1 MKIEKL
7 IIQNLNSIEYAEID
21 FANGI
26 LAKEPLFLI
35 CGETGSGKT
44 TILDA
49 ITLALYDKA
58 SRYESVVNDAKMED
72 GKNSTGNTNNILRKG
87 TMEGKAEL
95 YFTVQ
100 NVTYV
105 ATWSVGKTRNGTYKA
120 SKDRRK
126 LEVVD
131 GDKRTVLFT
140 NVGDVNKKIV
150 DFIGLSYDQFIR
162 SVMLAQGEFSTF
174 LKSEKSKQSEI
185 LEMLTGTEVYSRIAE
200 GIKTKKG
207 EAFYKKK
214 EVETLYNN
222 LKDNVLSKDDVVA
235 LDAKKTEIEAQ
246 SIELERCLKQVD
258 AALDWVKKNIDLNN
272 ECDKSKLLCDN
283 VLNQINSAEYKAD
296 KSFVEDYFSTVKV
309 RENLKELK
317 RLDAEMDKIGGQ
329 FEDDAAMLSGVKF
342 SLQNEIEKKK
352 KLESLKVETQKW
364 VDSNKDKEVVYQNV
378 NLIHGLLK
386 EMTQLSSLK
395 INKEQELLQIEVKRS
410 EISDQLK
417 DFAETIENLKKDK
430 SEIDKTLD
438 DLLQNFNSEE
448 QDRLLNEYQGVNK
461 QKQIAIDRIAQLN
474 VVRTVLEQY
483 LKLKQKLENDN
494 LTLNSLK
501 LSFNLKNEA
510 LNLARIDFER
520 NDVEFQKQK
529 NMVEDWAKTLRN
541 KLKEGEPCPVC
552 GSREHYYNDES
563 VVDSLFASLEKEWNR
578 LRDVFQNA
586 QNELNKVESELKV
599 VNRNIASDEN
609 GLQLLFN
616 DLNEKCKGK
625 PVFELERID
634 ATINVHNESIVK
646 YDNGIEAINL
656 KLREMALV
664 KNKIDGAQK
673 NKKLLED
680 KMYSLEHQ
688 YVVKQKESQDLD
700 LSMVAIK
707 TSISASESKYHE
719 KKLSVDEYLAVDG
732 WEKSWRE
739 DSFGFAES
747 LDVSAKVWNQK
758 LELLRN
764 IESQSV
770 VIDSVISQSERYLED
785 IYAIIPEWINL
796 GVRKDNIDAEKLIPY
811 LSAIYEKIKDR
822 IKQKSILEKEMDFN
836 RDEIDVFL
844 KLSSSIDYERL
855 ELLNQISDIQV
866 ISQKNKALDD
876 ELIKAENTLAIK
888 KAELLH
894 HQDDENKPS
903 EELTLDVLNEKRKS
917 LLEEKNAKEEQLS
930 EIKTKLAMDKQKQ
943 SESEACM
950 REYEKRSDEYNLW
963 DQLSKAIGTTDGNN
977 FRDVAQA
984 YTMGILLDRA
994 NYYMSQLS
1002 FRYRL
1007 ANYPDTLIIMVQDME
1022 MGGELRAASSL
1033 SGGETF
1039 LVSLAL
1045 ALGLTS
1051 LNDQHFNIDMLFID
1065 EGFGTLDSD
1074 SLDMVMNTLE
1084 NLRNL
1089 GKRVGIISHVDTL
1102 KERIPAKIQLV
1113 RNGKSASRVE
1123 IVRN

>member
-72 GKNSTGNTNNILRKG
+72 GRNSTGNTNNILRKG
-87 TMEGKAEL
+87 TKDGKAEL

-140 NVGDVNKKIV
+140 NVGDVNNKIIE
-150 DFIGLSYDQFIR
+150 FIGLSYDQFIR

-222 LKDNVLSKDDVVA
+222 LKDSVLSKDDIAA
-235 LDAKKTEIEAQ
+235 LEDKKAEVEAQ
-246 SIELERCLKQVD
+246 SVEIDECLKQVD
-258 AALDWVKKNIDLNN
+258 AALSWTKKNIDLNA
-272 ECDKSKLLCDN
+272 ECDKAKLLYDSI
-283 VLNQINSAEYKAD
+283 LNQINSAEYKSN
-296 KSFVEDYFSTVKV
+296 KSLVEDYFSTVKV

-317 RLDAEMDKIGGQ
+317 RLDSEMDKIGGQ
-329 FEDDAAMLSGVKF
+329 FEDDATLLSGIKF
-342 SLQNEIEKKK
+342 SLQNEIGKKK
-352 KLESLKVETQKW
+352 ELEALKVETRNW
-364 VDSNKDKEVVYQNV
+364 IDFHKDKEVVYQNV

-395 INKEQELLQIEVKRS
+395 MNKEQELVQFEVKRN
-410 EISDQLK
+410 EISNRLK
-417 DFAETIENLKKDK
+417 GVAETIENLKKDK
-430 SEIDKTLD
+430 SEVDKTLD
-438 DLLQNFNSEE
+438 DLLKNFNSEE
-448 QDRLLNEYQGVNK
+448 QDRLLNEYQSVNK
-461 QKQIAIDRIAQLN
+461 QKQITVDRIAQLN
-474 VVRTVLEQY
+474 VIRTVLEQY
-483 LKLKQKLENDN
+483 LKLRQKLENDN
-494 LTLNSLK
+494 LTLNNLK

-510 LNLARIDFER
+510 LNLAKIDFER

-541 KLKEGEPCPVC
+541 KLKEGEPCPIC

-578 LRDVFQNA
+578 LRDVLQNA
-586 QNELNKVESELKV
+586 QNELNKTESELKV

-609 GLQLLFN
+609 RLQLLFN

-634 ATINVHNESIVK
+634 ATINGHNESIVK
-646 YDNGIEAINL
+646 YDNEIEAINL
-656 KLREMALV
+656 KLKEMALL

-673 NKKLLED
+673 NKKIIED
-680 KMYSLEHQ
+680 KIYSLEQ
-688 YVVKQKESQDLD
+688 QLVVKQKESQDLD

-707 TSISASESKYHE
+707 TSISASESKYQE
-719 KKLSVDEYLAVDG
+719 KKLSVDEYLTGAD
-732 WEKSWRE
+732 WEKSWHE
-739 DSFGFAES
+739 DSFRFTES
-747 LDVSAKVWNQK
+747 LDESAKIWNQK
-758 LELLRN
+758 LELLRD
-764 IESQSV
+764 IENQNV
-770 VIDSVISQSERYLED
+770 VIDNVVSQSERYLED
-785 IYAIIPEWINL
+785 IYAIIPEWRNL
-796 GVRKDNIDAEKLIPY
+796 DIRNDNIDSERLIPY
-811 LSAIYEKIKDR
+811 LSAVYEKIKDR
-822 IKQKSILEKEMDFN
+822 IKQKSLLEKEQDFN
-836 RDEIDVFL
+836 RSEIAIFL
-844 KLSSSIDYERL
+844 EQSSAIDCERL
-855 ELLNQISDIQV
+855 NLLNQIDDIQV
-866 ISQKNKALDD
+866 VSQKNKALDD

-950 REYEKRSDEYNLW
+950 QEYEKRSDEYNLW
-963 DQLSKAIGTTDGNN
+963 DQLSKAIGTTEGNN

-1002 FRYRL
+1002 SRYRL

-1051 LNDQHFNIDMLFID
+1051 LNDNHFNMDMLFID
-1065 EGFGTLDSD
+1065 EGFGTLDNE

-1084 NLRNL
+1084 NLHSL
-1089 GKRVGIISHVDTL
+1089 GRKVGIISHVDTL

-1113 RNGKSASRVE
+1113 RSGKSASRVE

>member
-58 SRYESVVNDAKMED
+58 SRYENVVNDAKMED

-87 TMEGKAEL
+87 AKEGKAEL
-95 YFTVQ
+95 YFSVQ

-105 ATWSVGKTRNGTYKA
+105 ATWSVGKTRNGTYKT
-120 SKDRRK
+120 SKERRK
-126 LEVVD
+126 LEVLD

-140 NVGDVNKKIV
+140 NVGDVNNKIIE
-150 DFIGLSYDQFIR
+150 FIGLSYDQFIR

-207 EAFYKKK
+207 EAYYRKK

-235 LDAKKTEIEAQ
+235 LEGKKADVEAQ
-246 SIELERCLKQVD
+246 SVEIEGCLKQVD
-258 AALDWVKKNIDLNN
+258 AVLNWIKKNVDLNG
-272 ECDKSKLLCDN
+272 ECEKAKLLHDSI
-283 VLNQINSAEYKAD
+283 LNQINSDEYKANKTLVD
-296 KSFVEDYFSTVKV
+296 DYFSTVKV
-309 RENLKELK
+309 RENLRELK
-317 RLDAEMDKIGGQ
+317 RLDAEMDKISRQ
-329 FEDDAAMLSGVKF
+329 FEDDATLLSGVKS
-342 SLQNEIEKKK
+342 SLQNEMEKKK
-352 KLESLKVETQKW
+352 ELESLRVETQNW
-364 VDSNKDKEVVYQNV
+364 IDSNKDKEVVCQNV
-378 NLIHGLLK
+378 NLIHGSLK
-386 EMTQLSSLK
+386 EMLQLSNLK
-395 INKEQELLQIEVKRS
+395 MNKEQELAKFETRRN
-410 EISDQLK
+410 EISNQLK
-417 DFAETIENLKKDK
+417 GVTETIESLKKDK

-438 DLLQNFNSEE
+438 NLLRNFNSEE
-448 QDRLLNEYQGVNK
+448 QDRLLNEYQSVNK
-461 QKQIAIDRIAQLN
+461 QKQITIDRIAQLN
-474 VVRTVLEQY
+474 VVRTILEQY

-494 LTLNSLK
+494 LILNDLK
-501 LSFNLKNEA
+501 LLFNAKNEA
-510 LNLARIDFER
+510 LNLAKIDFER
-520 NDVEFQKQK
+520 NDAEFQKQK
-529 NMVEDWAKTLRN
+529 NMVEDWAKTLRS

-563 VVDSLFASLEKEWNR
+563 MVDSLFASLEKEWNR
-578 LRDVFQNA
+578 LRDVLQNA
-586 QNELNKVESELKV
+586 QNELNKTESDLKATS
-599 VNRNIASDEN
+599 RNIASDEN
-609 GLQLLFN
+609 SLQLLFN

-634 ATINVHNESIVK
+634 TTINGHNESILK
-646 YDNGIEAINL
+646 YDAEIEAVNL
-656 KLREMALV
+656 KLKEIALL
-664 KNKIDGAQK
+664 KNKIDEVQK
-673 NKKLLED
+673 NKKLVED
-680 KMYSLEHQ
+680 RIYSLEQ
-688 YVVKQKESQDLD
+688 QLVVKQKESQDLD

-719 KKLSVDEYLAVDG
+719 KKLSVDEYLADDG
-732 WEKSWRE
+732 WEKLWRE
-739 DSFGFAES
+739 DPFRFAEL
-747 LDVSAKVWNQK
+747 LDESAKIWNQK
-758 LELLRN
+758 LESLRD
-764 IESQSV
+764 IETQNV
-770 VIDSVISQSERYLED
+770 AIENVISQSERYLED
-785 IYAIIPEWINL
+785 IYEIIPEWRSL
-796 GVRKDNIDAEKLIPY
+796 DLRKCNIDAEKLIPY

-822 IKQKSILEKEMDFN
+822 IRQKSVLEKELGLN
-836 RDEIDVFL
+836 RNEIDVFL
-844 KLSSSIDYERL
+844 KQSSNIDYERL
-855 ELLNQISDIQV
+855 NLLNQINDIQV
-866 ISQKNKALDD
+866 VSQKNKALDD
-876 ELIKAENTLAIK
+876 ELIKTENTLAIK
-888 KAELLH
+888 TKELLQ
-894 HQDDENKPS
+894 HQNDENKPS
-903 EELTLDVLNEKRKS
+903 EELTLDVLNEKKMS
-917 LLEEKNAKEEQLS
+917 LSEEKSAKEELLS

-963 DQLSKAIGTTDGNN
+963 DQLSKAIGTTEGNN

-984 YTMGILLDRA
+984 YTMGILLDRS

-1002 FRYRL
+1002 SRYRL

-1022 MGGELRAASSL
+1022 MGGELRTASSL

-1051 LNDQHFNIDMLFID
+1051 LNDNHFNMDMLFID
-1065 EGFGTLDSD
+1065 EGFGTLDNE

-1084 NLRNL
+1084 NLHSL
-1089 GKRVGIISHVDTL
+1089 GRKVGIISHVDTL

-1123 IVRN
+1123 IVRS